1 MSGPFK
7 RSLPRSM
14 FARRAIASLAVLA
27 LLAGCGSGG
36 GPSVSGSA
44 SETAKSESGLS
55 SLWAKVRGLT
65 IESGKTVEMPALGL
79 IADAFLRDGQARGVD
94 SRDMTEH
101 GIFRAGRPIPA
112 FESQVVDAAKQLRDE
127 IASTRPEDRADWL
140 KQTPLDADH
149 QVYAVP
155 ILIALQPRKGWEVN
169 AIDDCR
175 VDPRFDTPF
184 FRKNRPPCRYDGE
197 AHIRYMELLA
207 ISAIYTNDVFARLG
221 EELGGT
227 RLADPDAASA
237 RVLAAYQAIPAA
249 DLAAALK
256 RASGQVVGGH
266 FSTDLTGSGNVHFT
280 HSAAGDFVGD
290 ARGLTWTKAGGVWF
304 GDSRIA
310 GQSVNFRLASTS
322 SLSQTR
328 SQQGQDGVS
337 AGAEVQGAGGVGAVK

>member
-1 MSGPFK
+1 MIAAFK
-7 RSLPRSM
+7 RRLPR
-14 FARRAIASLAVLA
+14 RAFVAVSALA
-27 LLAGCGSGG
+27 LLAGCGAGG

-65 IESGKTVEMPALGL
+65 VESGKTVEMPALGL
-79 IADAFLRDGQARGVD
+79 IADAFLRDGQARKVD
-94 SRDMTEH
+94 SRSMTE
-101 GIFRAGRPIPA
+101 GAIFNAGRPIPA
-112 FESQVVDAAKQLRDE
+112 FESQVADAAKDLRE
-127 IASTRPEDRADWL
+127 QIAALKPEERADWL

-149 QVYAVP
+149 MVYTVP

-197 AHIRYMELLA
+197 AHTRYMELLA
-207 ISAIYTNDVFARLG
+207 ISAIYTNDVFALLG
-221 EELGGT
+221 EQLAGT

-249 DLAAALK
+249 TLAAALK
-256 RASGQVVGGH
+256 RASGQVVGGN

-328 SQQGQDGVS
+328 SQSGQDGVS
-337 AGAEVQGAGGVGAVK
+337 AGGEVQGAGGVGAVK

>member
-1 MSGPFK
+1 MSGPIT
-7 RSLPRSM
+7 R
-14 FARRAIASLAVLA
+14 AGHAIASFSALA

-44 SETAKSESGLS
+44 SETSKSESGLS
-55 SLWAKVRGLT
+55 SLWSKVRGLT
-65 IESGKTVEMPALGL
+65 VESGKTVEMPALGL
-79 IADAFLRDGQARGVD
+79 IADAFLRDGQARHANSRASVEMVLFD
-94 SRDMTEH
+94 S
-101 GIFRAGRPIPA
+101 GRPIPP
-112 FESQVVDAAKQLRDE
+112 FEPLVAESAKKLRDQY
-127 IASTRPEDRADWL
+127 AANTPEQRADWA
-140 KQTPLDADH
+140 KRTSLDADH
-149 QVYAVP
+149 LVYATP

-184 FRKNRPPCRYDGE
+184 FRKNRPPCSYDE
-197 AHIRYMELLA
+197 QTHIRYMELLA
-207 ISAIYTNDVFARLG
+207 ISAIYTNDVFALLG
-221 EELGGT
+221 EQLAGT

-237 RVLAAYQAIPAA
+237 RVMAAYQAIPAA

-266 FSTDLTGSGNVHFT
+266 FSTDLTGSNNVHFT
-280 HSAAGDFVGD
+280 HSVAGDFVGD

-328 SQQGQDGVS
+328 SQSGQAGVS
-337 AGAEVQGAGGVGAVK
+337 AGADVQGAGGVGAGK

>member
-1 MSGPFK
+1 MK
-7 RSLPRSM
+7 RSLPLPRPM
-14 FARRAIASLAVLA
+14 FAGVAVLA

-44 SETAKSESGLS
+44 SETSKSESGLS

-65 IESGKTVEMPALGL
+65 VESGKTVEMPALGL
-79 IADAFLRDGQARGVD
+79 IADAFLRDGQVRGAN
-94 SRDMTEH
+94 SRTLTE
-101 GIFRAGRPIPA
+101 GAIFESGRPIPA
-112 FESQVVDAAKQLRDE
+112 FETQIADSAKSLRDE
-127 IASTRPEDRADWL
+127 LARTKPEDRADWL
-140 KQTPLDADH
+140 KQTPLDLDH
-149 QVYAVP
+149 VAYASP
-155 ILIALQPRKGWEVN
+155 ILIALQPRKGWEVD
-169 AIDDCR
+169 AIDDCH
-175 VDPRFDTPF
+175 VDPQFDTPF
-184 FRKNRPPCRYDGE
+184 FRKNRPPCRYDRE

-227 RLADPDAASA
+227 RLVDPDAASA

-256 RASGQVVGGH
+256 RASSQVIGGR
-266 FSTDLTGSGNVHFT
+266 FSTDLTGSGNIHFT

-328 SQQGQDGVS
+328 SQQGHDGVS
-337 AGAEVQGAGGVGAVK
+337 GGADVQGAGGVGAGK